1 MMDNFDIS
9 YTEIFFTAKALKI
22 SLIIKK
28 VKIIDIRAFGIF
40 LSSGWK
46 A

>member
-28 VKIIDIRAFGIF
+28 VKICAD
-40 LSSGWK
+40 LSVPCS
-46 A
+46 ANL